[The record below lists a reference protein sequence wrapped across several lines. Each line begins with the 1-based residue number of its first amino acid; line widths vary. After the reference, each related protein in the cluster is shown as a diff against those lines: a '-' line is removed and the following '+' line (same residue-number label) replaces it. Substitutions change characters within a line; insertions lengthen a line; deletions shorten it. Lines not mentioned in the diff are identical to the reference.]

1 MTNSQSTIFNQQSI
15 YDYMAIPGDCRI
27 GRRVFKKLF
36 HENAKLGATDKKAFR
51 EDIDTITWQYTL
63 KPSTIPIQ
71 AYEDKHREYLEVAV
85 LQVNLKTQRRTS
97 RIAEIVH
104 RAIPY
109 PLVIVF
115 VFQETGVRSKE
126 LEDGMQKKLNDMQ
139 TSNSS
144 ILNSKF
150 SLSVAHKRFS
160 QAEKGAIVAGDF
172 IITDWIDL
180 SAPTRIQKDFL
191 ASLTVSALPHTHF
204 FAFYS
209 ALVDRLVALDCA
221 RLTGEYR
228 LEPAPATCATRS
240 KRLAACHEL
249 ETRIAEYKVAIKKE
263 TQFNRQVELN
273 TKMKEL
279 EKKLE
284 VRIKELA

>member
-1 MTNSQSTIFNQQSI
+1 MIQVL
-15 YDYMAIPGDCRI
+15 YDSMAIPEACQLGK
-27 GRRVFKKLF
+27 RVFKKLF
-36 HENAKLGATDKKAFR
+36 HENAKLGVTDKKAFR

-71 AYEDKHREYLEVAV
+71 VYEDKHREYLEVAV
-85 LQVNLKTQRRTS
+85 LQVNLKTLRRTS

-115 VFQETGVRSKE
+115 V
-126 LEDGMQKKLNDMQ
+126 LEPVCA
-139 TSNSS
+139 
-144 ILNSKF
+144 
-150 SLSVAHKRFS
+150 LSVAHKRFS
-160 QAEKGAIVAGDF
+160 QAEKGAIVAEDF

-180 SAPTRIQKDFL
+180 SAPTAIQKHFF
-191 ASLTVSALPHTHF
+191 ASLAVSTLPHTHF

-228 LEPAPATCATRS
+228 LESTAAKRTARS

-249 ETRIAEYKVAIKKE
+249 EIRIAECKAAIKKE

-273 TKMKEL
+273 TKMKDL
-279 EKKLE
+279 EKKL
-284 VRIKELA
+284 IALAHGL